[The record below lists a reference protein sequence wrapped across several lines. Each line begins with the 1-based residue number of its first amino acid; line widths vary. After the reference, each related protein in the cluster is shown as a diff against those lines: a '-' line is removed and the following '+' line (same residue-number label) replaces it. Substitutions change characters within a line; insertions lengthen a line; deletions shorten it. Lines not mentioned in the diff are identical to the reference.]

1 MQIVSDNLGPDF
13 QNAFQ
18 MSNDFFEEAVACRIF
33 QITNVLA
40 QEGMLPFN
48 ETDAIFQFG
57 AHGEYS
63 WKILLQKYGHGDKS
77 ARASQLPQRTADH
90 TRYRIVAA
98 EEDVPVMH
106 QEMVSQG
113 AKPLHRF

>member
-1 MQIVSDNLGPDF
+1 MFNGLFKELVTR
-13 QNAFQ
+13 
-18 MSNDFFEEAVACRIF
+18 RIF
-33 QITNVLA
+33 QIADVLA

-48 ETDAIFQFG
+48 ETDAIFKFG
-57 AHGEYS
+57 AHGEDS

-77 ARASQLPQRTADH
+77 ARASQLPQRAADH

-98 EEDVPVMH
+98 QQDVPVMH

-113 AKPLHRF
+113 AKPLHRFLIIDGNRFLTKIPAGHY